1 MPLLGC
7 SPPPGTRMKA
17 YNLAKGDA
25 GVIATIRM
33 MENLTAGPE
42 GVGSPVVHFAVRQA
56 VRGTVRDDAS
66 EIEAWFAWV
75 KHHIQF
81 RGEAEETLQSPEVTV
96 KLRAGDCD
104 DMAML
109 LAAGLKSLGY
119 ETAFKVIAT
128 PESEGEYAHVYA
140 VVEDKKTKKWV
151 PLDPTVQES
160 YPGWEAPDST
170 RAQTFEG
177 LMAYA
182 PGNFRT
188 TFKVPPQPRM
198 LGWYRRGN
206 VRPLGYLGQDEGSGP
221 NYGGML
227 ATQSVQEVPAI
238 IGAITGVQTST
249 TTAAGTT
256 STGSNILAPY
266 AAALGSSQS
275 LLWILGLGA
284 VVLVIAMSAGGGGRH

>member
-1 MPLLGC
+1 MPLLAC
-7 SPPPGTRMKA
+7 SPPPGTRMKS
-17 YNLAKGDA
+17 YNLMKGDA
-25 GVIATIRM
+25 GVVATIRM

-42 GVGSPVVHFAVRQA
+42 GVGSPVVHFLVRHA

-81 RGEAEETLQSPEVTV
+81 RGEAEETLQSPEVTA

-119 ETAFKVIAT
+119 DTAFKVIAT
-128 PESEGEYAHVYA
+128 PESQMEFAHVYA
-140 VVEDKKTKKWV
+140 VVQDKKTKKWV
-151 PLDPTVQES
+151 PLDPTVDES
-160 YPGWEAPDST
+160 YPGWEAPDAT

-182 PGNFRT
+182 PGNFRNSSQ
-188 TFKVPPQPRM
+188 VPPQPRM
-198 LGWYRRGN
+198 LGWYRPGN
-206 VRPLGYLGQDEGSGP
+206 VRPLGYLGQDEGE
-221 NYGGML
+221 NYGGAL
-227 ATQSVQEVPAI
+227 ATQGLQEVPGI

-266 AAALGSSQS
+266 AASLASSQS
-275 LLWILGLGA
+275 LLWILGIGA
-284 VVLVIAMSAGGGGRH
+284 VIVVVMTMQKR